1 MSIFQI
7 GNPIQKLEKAYTD
20 FQKQYNELLTKPRVE
35 TTAKEFEK
43 LYYSIDSYLSKS
55 FSRNIKESDI
65 YKKAESLRYKSIET
79 YYSILDEVQKNQE
92 ELSR

>member
-20 FQKQYNELLTKPRVE
+20 FQKQYNELLTKPRTE
-35 TTAKEFEK
+35 TTAKEFET

-79 YYSILDEVQKNQE
+79 YYSILDEIQKNQE
-92 ELSR
+92 ELLR